1 MEDKTSKENQ
11 KKETKKDVCSQDK
24 EIQDFIHKMSLPKE
38 QFQFL
43 TIETEDGTITRV
55 KDKDYISPEEY
66 KQLKVDYELYQK
78 IKEKGRG
85 YIFEDYKTLCKE
97 LDLKVKTGKSRQMQL
112 EDLERFCCLKKVQGK
127 KNIKITM
134 IRKNVKQKV
143 NKREGLYVN
152 LIEALLLWNFQK
164 MDKDPEKYIETAT
177 DNLPYVKE
185 FTKSNLFLM
194 LGMINENFLFKN
206 RKDVIQN
213 TIKELINKEQENK
226 RRIAEETNTT
236 FTELTKEEIEALKIE
251 KTKEIQAF
259 LLRVNTVLT
268 NILNNS
274 LKSLEKRLAIN
285 YEKIINIITE
295 DGEKYEASRAERRR
309 MDDYKLK
316 VLKGMGY
323 NIGIKNIF
331 FLPEK
336 KREEF
341 DRKYNEI
348 ILREEGW
355 QYTYAAYKINHTQKY
370 LQEMINRVEKDLDQ
384 KLKRNKLSLNK
395 KVIEAVD
402 KGEEKEKLKQ
412 EERSKQQKEN
422 IAGKRVIQTANPN
435 YIKVVQ
441 KSFPMK
447 IELQKKYE
455 PYGEDFIETHKQ
467 YAKTFLEINEIEY
480 NKDFIYKQKDIKELA
495 EDYGLEDCIMTK
507 EVTEEEIA
515 DILFSGMFEEEGDDK
530 K

>member
-1 MEDKTSKENQ
+1 MG
-11 KKETKKDVCSQDK
+11 KETKKNVCSQDK

-66 KQLKVDYELYQK
+66 KQFKADYELYQK

-85 YIFEDYKTLCKE
+85 YVFANYKSLCEE
-97 LDLKVKTGKSRQMQL
+97 LGLENKTGGAKNNQL
-112 EDLERFCCLKKVQGK
+112 EDLERFCCLKQEQGK
-127 KNIKITM
+127 KSIKITM

-213 TIKELINKEQENK
+213 TIAELINKEQENK

-236 FTELTKEEIEALKIE
+236 FTELTEEEIEALKIE

-341 DRKYNEI
+341 DRKYNEM

-412 EERSKQQKEN
+412 EERSRQQKEN

-447 IELQKKYE
+447 TELQKKYE

-515 DILFSGMFEEEGDDK
+515 DILFSGMFEEEGEDK
-530 K
+530 RNKKEK